1 MLYVRSKR
9 IEGIKAEK
17 QEAIQ
22 NKQMKEKNMSQERQK
37 ACIKMTDL
45 NLHVSKLH

>member
-9 IEGIKAEK
+9 IEGTKAEK

-22 NKQMKEKNMSQERQK
+22 NKQMKEKICTKKDKS
-37 ACIKMTDL
+37 TY
-45 NLHVSKLH
+45 